1 MCNQSFHFSKEFIGK
16 LKGMVNVGDPSRQVS
31 TFLSVLTHMWKKTTF
46 ARKLPDDEM
55 TQVKLVVNGRRGL
68 GPPCHEYYGN
78 LVLWAYP
85 KLTAGEVLWVDDS
98 YFKSFIDFGEQL
110 KGEGGAEIAATMPMV
125 GDFLNLGIKFNSW
138 LSLQFH
144 ELDFGG
150 G

>member
-16 LKGMVNVGDPSRQVS
+16 LKGM
-31 TFLSVLTHMWKKTTF
+31 
-46 ARKLPDDEM
+46 M
-55 TQVKLVVNGRRGL
+55 TQVKLVVNGRQRIR
-68 GPPCHEYYGN
+68 PPVPPEYYGN

-85 KLTAGEVLWVDDS
+85 KLTAGEVLWVSYSHVAQVIRKAVNKVDDS